1 MVEHSVCR
9 EFNKKHCVAVRA
21 EVKAQSMAE
30 YCQPESKLIEV
41 LRPRLASIV
50 ENMQLVVVGVHRPD
64 YDTVCTTGVLARR
77 LLTLPTVNAKL
88 VVAADGMIERI
99 VFLENEL
106 TKAQA
111 SGVRV
116 EAGASAA
123 SIITVARN
131 EDEFLLGQGLPATI
145 AKDGTS
151 GWSATVIVAVVAGST
166 AGLAIVAVAV
176 RYCALYHKRT
186 YAPVQQTPQ
195 PLPAPPTPK
204 FCQTPPNSY
213 PRPPNSYPGPPN
225 SYPGPPNSYP
235 VPPNS
240 YPGPPNSYPG
250 PQAQPVQQP
259 FLMSQ
264 FVYPAPTMSQ
274 HPQRMIVPWHTLY
287 QH

>member
-1 MVEHSVCR
+1 
-9 EFNKKHCVAVRA
+9 
-21 EVKAQSMAE
+21 
-30 YCQPESKLIEV
+30 
-41 LRPRLASIV
+41 
-50 ENMQLVVVGVHRPD
+50 
-64 YDTVCTTGVLARR
+64 
-77 LLTLPTVNAKL
+77 
-88 VVAADGMIERI
+88 

-131 EDEFLLGQGLPATI
+131 EDEFLLGKGLPATV

-166 AGLAIVAVAV
+166 AGLAIIAVAV

-195 PLPAPPTPK
+195 PLPAAPTPK
-204 FCQTPPNSY
+204 FY
-213 PRPPNSYPGPPN
+213 HAA
-225 SYPGPPNSYP
+225 
-235 VPPNS
+235 PNS

-250 PQAQPVQQP
+250 PQP
-259 FLMSQ
+259 FLTSQ
-264 FVYPAPTMSQ
+264 LVYAGPTMSQ
-274 HPQRMIVPWHTLY
+274 HAQRMIPPWHTLY